1 MRGIK
6 NEPKYLEIETYSRKV
21 YKKEII
27 ANMLVSLIILCF
39 IFGVGVAVLCWIF

>member
-27 ANMLVSLIILCF
+27 ANILVSLMILSF
-39 IFGVGVAVLCWIF
+39 MFWVGVAVSCWIF